1 MRAVGETPKCAKH
14 AERPSSATA
23 RITMDSNCNKSA
35 EVNGGTPFAEARG
48 SAADVELTE
57 TEYPACPN
65 CQERKVVC
73 ACLRNTC
80 FQCGKPVGNITFTV
94 CDECWDKP
102 PNAEV
107 SEGGTR
113 DSRIETAAQSRPSL
127 H

>member
-1 MRAVGETPKCAKH
+1 MNNQETQENNP
-14 AERPSSATA
+14 ERPPAL
-23 RITMDSNCNKSA
+23 
-35 EVNGGTPFAEARG
+35 AEARG

-102 PNAEV
+102 PN
-107 SEGGTR
+107 G
-113 DSRIETAAQSRPSL
+113 QSSGAPDKKP
-127 H
+127 